1 VTQGEERHR
10 SEATGPSTATATHRA
25 PRSGR
30 ELAILCVTALG
41 VVYGDIGT
49 SPLYALREC
58 FHPSHG
64 ILAGRENVLGVL
76 SLIFWSLVIVV
87 TLKYTVYVL
96 RLDNRGEGGILAL
109 MGLVR
114 TDPQATPRLRWV
126 LVTLGVFG
134 AALLYGDGI
143 ITPAIS
149 VLSAVEGLE
158 VATPIFGPYVVPITI
173 AILVGLFLFQKR
185 GTTGVGAIFGP
196 IMLIW
201 FLSLAGLG
209 IVHIAREPGVLG
221 AVNPVHA
228 INFFARNGVNGFLV
242 LGAVFLVAT
251 GSEALYADMG
261 HFGKRPLQIDW
272 FGLVGISLLLN
283 YFGQGAL
290 VLQDAETVRN
300 PFYLMAPGW
309 ALYPMVILATMATVI
324 ASQAMIS
331 AAFSLTRQAVQ
342 LGYLPRVD
350 IEHTSAKE
358 IGQIYIPG
366 INWALMAATIGVV
379 LGFRSSSNLAAAYG
393 IAVTLTMIITTILAG
408 VVSRHVFGWSIA
420 LAVTVTGG
428 FLLVDLAFFGANMV
442 KVAQGGWF
450 PLVVAAA
457 VFSLMTTWRR
467 GRRILNDRLAVDVL
481 PVDLFLESIAK
492 NPPTRVPGTAVF
504 MSRTSDGIPV
514 ALLHNLKHNKVL
526 HKRVVFLTVE
536 TEEIPHVSSR
546 KRVSIQTL
554 SDGFYRIILRY
565 GFMQDPDV
573 PGDLGRVKE
582 PGLECPP
589 GDTTYFL
596 GKETVI
602 ATKDRGMALW
612 REKLFG
618 VMTRNA
624 RNAAFFFRLPP
635 NRVVELG
642 AQIEL

>member
-1 VTQGEERHR
+1 
-10 SEATGPSTATATHRA
+10 
-25 PRSGR
+25 
-30 ELAILCVTALG
+30 
-41 VVYGDIGT
+41 
-49 SPLYALREC
+49 
-58 FHPSHG
+58 
-64 ILAGRENVLGVL
+64 
-76 SLIFWSLVIVV
+76 
-87 TLKYTVYVL
+87 
-96 RLDNRGEGGILAL
+96 
-109 MGLVR
+109 
-114 TDPQATPRLRWV
+114 
-126 LVTLGVFG
+126 
-134 AALLYGDGI
+134 
-143 ITPAIS
+143 
-149 VLSAVEGLE
+149 
-158 VATPIFGPYVVPITI
+158 
-173 AILVGLFLFQKR
+173 
-185 GTTGVGAIFGP
+185 
-196 IMLIW
+196 
-201 FLSLAGLG
+201 
-209 IVHIAREPGVLG
+209 
-221 AVNPVHA
+221 
-228 INFFARNGVNGFLV
+228 
-242 LGAVFLVAT
+242 
-251 GSEALYADMG
+251 
-261 HFGKRPLQIDW
+261 
-272 FGLVGISLLLN
+272 
-283 YFGQGAL
+283 
-290 VLQDAETVRN
+290 
-300 PFYLMAPGW
+300 
-309 ALYPMVILATMATVI
+309 
-324 ASQAMIS
+324 
-331 AAFSLTRQAVQ
+331 
-342 LGYLPRVD
+342 
-350 IEHTSAKE
+350 
-358 IGQIYIPG
+358 
-366 INWALMAATIGVV
+366 VV

-408 VVSRHVFGWSIA
+408 VVSRHVFRWGIA
-420 LAVTVTGG
+420 LAITVTGG